1 MAALRKSEMVG
12 LAVALAGHVAL
23 VWVLAMQHTHR
34 PPPPQ
39 RMTVTISDAVGP
51 QSTSPSS
58 EQAAPDQAPQLGE
71 AQPEEQAAPA
81 RPEPVKPGP
90 VPVPRPEPKPEPV
103 KSQPKPEP
111 VKPQPRPE
119 PVKPKPVRHKPE
131 PVPPAHKP
139 EPAKP
144 APHKPTPTKA
154 TPTKQAPQD
163 DPVGRAIAAREHAHE
178 GKAAAKGS
186 KDAKPSEKPAGG
198 SRLGADFLK
207 GLSPQGAGKAQTPPG
222 QVAGPAVRAS
232 LASAIS
238 RALKP
243 NWRVPQ
249 GVDADEL
256 VTVLAFDLNK
266 DGSLAGPP
274 RVVTQ
279 SGITDSN
286 RAQAHIHAENAIRA
300 VKLAAP
306 FALPPEY
313 YDAWKHVTAFRF
325 DRNLAQ

>member
-81 RPEPVKPGP
+81 PPRPEPVKPQ
-90 VPVPRPEPKPEPV
+90 PR
-103 KSQPKPEP
+103 PEP

-119 PVKPKPVRHKPE
+119 PVKPKPVTHKPE

-144 APHKPTPTKA
+144 APHKPTPTK
-154 TPTKQAPQD
+154 QAPQD
-163 DPVGRAIAAREHAHE
+163 DPVGRAIAARERAHE
-178 GKAAAKGS
+178 GKAATKGS
-186 KDAKPSEKPAGG
+186 KDAKPSDKPAGG

-256 VTVLAFDLNK
+256 VTVLSFDLNK
-266 DGSLAGPP
+266 DGSLAGPV

>member
-1 MAALRKSEMVG
+1 MATLRKSEMAG

-23 VWVLAMQHTHR
+23 VWVLAMTHAHKPV
-34 PPPPQ
+34 PPS
-39 RMTVTISDAVGP
+39 RMVVTLSNDVGL
-51 QSTSPSS
+51 QSTSPSK
-58 EQAAPDQAPQLGE
+58 EQAAPDLAPTLGE
-71 AQPEEQAAPA
+71 AQPEEQAAPP
-81 RPEPVKPGP
+81 RPEPVKPVP
-90 VPVPRPEPKPEPV
+90 VPVPRPEPRPEP
-103 KSQPKPEP
+103 KPQPKPEP
-111 VKPQPRPE
+111 KPRPE
-119 PVKPKPVRHKPE
+119 PVKPRPEPAKPHPVAKPVPKPE
-131 PVPPAHKP
+131 PKPAPHKP

-144 APHKPTPTKA
+144 APHKPTPTR
-154 TPTKQAPQD
+154 QAPQD
-163 DPVGRAIAAREHAHE
+163 DPVGRAIAAREGH
-178 GKAAAKGS
+178 AAAKGA
-186 KDAKPSEKPAGG
+186 KEAKPSHKPEGG

-232 LASAIS
+232 LAGAIA

-249 GVDADEL
+249 GVDTDEL
-256 VTVLAFDLNK
+256 VTVLSFDLNR
-266 DGSLAGPP
+266 DGSLAGPV

-306 FALPPEY
+306 FSLPPEY
-313 YDAWKHVTAFRF
+313 YDAWKHVAAFRF

>member
-1 MAALRKSEMVG
+1 MAALRKSEMAG

-23 VWVLAMQHTHR
+23 VWVLAMSHAHR

-39 RMTVTISDAVGP
+39 RMTVTLSDAVGP
-51 QSTSPSS
+51 QSTSPSQ
-58 EQAAPDQAPQLGE
+58 EQAAPDQAPQLGQ
-71 AQPEEQAAPA
+71 AQPEEQAPPAP
-81 RPEPVKPGP
+81 
-90 VPVPRPEPKPEPV
+90 PKPEPV
-103 KSQPKPEP
+103 KP
-111 VKPQPRPE
+111 VPAPVPVPQPRPE
-119 PVKPKPVRHKPE
+119 PVKPKPQPAKPQPVKPE
-131 PVPPAHKP
+131 PKPVPHKP

-144 APHKPTPTKA
+144 TPHKTV
-154 TPTKQAPQD
+154 PQD
-163 DPVGRAIAAREHAHE
+163 DPVGRAIAARE
-178 GKAAAKGS
+178 GKAATKGAKE
-186 KDAKPSEKPAGG
+186 AKPSDKPAGG

-207 GLSPQGAGKAQTPPG
+207 GLSSQGAGKAATPP
-222 QVAGPAVRAS
+222 AAISGPVRAS

-266 DGSLAGPP
+266 DGSLAGPV

>member
-1 MAALRKSEMVG
+1 MASLRKSEMVG

-23 VWVLAMQHTHR
+23 VWVLAMEHSTP

-39 RMTVTISDAVGP
+39 RMTVTISDDVGL
-51 QSTSPSS
+51 QSTSPSQ
-58 EQAAPDQAPQLGE
+58 EQAAPDQAPQLGQ
-71 AQPEEQAAPA
+71 AQPEEQAAPQK
-81 RPEPVKPGP
+81 PEPVVKPEP
-90 VPVPRPEPKPEPV
+90 VPVPRPQPV
-103 KSQPKPEP
+103 PKPEP

-119 PVKPKPVRHKPE
+119 PPKPQPKPQ
-131 PVPPAHKP
+131 PVVHKP

-144 APHKPTPTKA
+144 EPRKPEPKPAPHKPEPRK
-154 TPTKQAPQD
+154 PEKVQD
-163 DPVGRAIAAREHAHE
+163 DPVGRAIAAREGKTAT
-178 GKAAAKGS
+178 KAASKGA
-186 KDAKPSEKPAGG
+186 KDAKPSDKPAGG

-207 GLSPQGAGKAQTPPG
+207 GMTPQGNGKAQTPPG

-232 LASAIS
+232 LGSAIS

-243 NWRVPQ
+243 HWRVPQ
-249 GVDADEL
+249 GVDVDEL

-266 DGSLAGPP
+266 DGSLAGQP
-274 RVVTQ
+274 RVVSQ

-286 RAQAHIHAENAIRA
+286 RTQAHIHAENAIRA

>member
-1 MAALRKSEMVG
+1 
-12 LAVALAGHVAL
+12 
-23 VWVLAMQHTHR
+23 
-34 PPPPQ
+34 
-39 RMTVTISDAVGP
+39 
-51 QSTSPSS
+51 
-58 EQAAPDQAPQLGE
+58 
-71 AQPEEQAAPA
+71 
-81 RPEPVKPGP
+81 VKPKP
-90 VPVPRPEPKPEPV
+90 AKPEPKPEP
-103 KSQPKPEP
+103 
-111 VKPQPRPE
+111 
-119 PVKPKPVRHKPE
+119 KPV
-131 PVPPAHKP
+131 VHKP

-144 APHKPTPTKA
+144 APHKPVPTRQ
-154 TPTKQAPQD
+154 TPQD
-163 DPVGRAIAAREHAHE
+163 DPVGRAIAAREKAHD
-178 GKAAAKGS
+178 GKAATKGS
-186 KDAKPSEKPAGG
+186 KEAKPSDKPAGG

-249 GVDADEL
+249 GVDVDEL
-256 VTVLAFDLNK
+256 VTVLSFDLNK
-266 DGSLAGPP
+266 DGSLAGPV